1 MNRRISR
8 EVAMDLLFYALPV
21 YLSFSQ
27 ALVIAGLSRAIV
39 FLMLAVLLMFLVARR
54 ADIEGAFAACLSALG
69 SAWLAPVPRLRFWE
83 LSFAAL
89 SVPSAPSLSAL
100 FQRPPPIF
108 S

>member
-1 MNRRISR
+1 MNRRSSR
-8 EVAMDLLFYALPV
+8 EVAIDLFLYALPV

-27 ALVIAGLSRAIV
+27 ALVLAGLSRAIV
-39 FLMLAVLLMFLVARR
+39 FLILAVLLMFLVACRP
-54 ADIEGAFAACLSALG
+54 DIERAFAACLRALP
-69 SAWLAPVPRLRFWE
+69 SAWLAPVPRLRFRE

-89 SVPSAPSLSAL
+89 SVPSAPSLSEP